1 MRISCSP
8 GFPGNMIGSIDLQP
22 TKFNMDV
29 SSNSEISH
37 HVNAELIVI
46 PYIEDPEFGSYFD
59 AMKMMKGTYQEEFHV
74 SYDVEFTIDVDKK
87 GYITQFEHTFA
98 LNRYLD
104 LVRTQSYKVIKTNWK
119 ARSFHVMTYSYME
132 EVCNPN
138 NVIFKC
144 NHADDVFVVADLV
157 PYSIGGVVEQPHHR
171 YLQLRALI
179 SARDDLYP
187 IDYMCEPD
195 FDLSIEP

>member
-1 MRISCSP
+1 MRITCSP
-8 GFPGNMIGSIDLQP
+8 AYAGKMIGSIDLQP
-22 TKFNMDV
+22 SKFITGT
-29 SSNSEISH
+29 SSNSEITN
-37 HVNAELIVI
+37 HVDPELIAI
-46 PYIEDPEFGSYFD
+46 PYVNDPEFGSYFD
-59 AMKMMKGTYQEEFHV
+59 AMKMMKGTFKEEFHE

-98 LNRYLD
+98 LERYLD
-104 LVRTQSYKVIKTNWK
+104 LVRTQSYKVIKTIWK
-119 ARSFHVMTYSYME
+119 GGSFHVMTYSYME

-144 NHADDVFVVADLV
+144 NHAEDVFVVAELV
-157 PYSIGGVVEQPHHR
+157 PYSVGGVVEQPHNR
-171 YLQLRALI
+171 YLHLRALI

>member
-8 GFPGNMIGSIDLQP
+8 GFPGSMIGSIELQP
-22 TKFNMDV
+22 SKFNTGV
-29 SSNSEISH
+29 SHNSEINH
-37 HVNAELIVI
+37 HVDPDLIAI
-46 PYIEDPEFGSYFD
+46 PYIEDPGFGSTFD
-59 AMKMMKGTYQEEFHV
+59 TMKMMKGTFQEEFHV
-74 SYDVEFTIDVDKK
+74 SYDVEFTIDVDNK

-98 LNRYLD
+98 LERYLD

-119 ARSFHVMTYSYME
+119 GHSFHVMTYSYME
-132 EVCNPN
+132 EVCNPD

-144 NHADDVFVVADLV
+144 NHAEDVLVVAELV
-157 PYSIGGVVEQPHHR
+157 PYSVGGVVVQPNNV
-171 YLQLRALI
+171 YLHLRALI

-195 FDLSIEP
+195 FDLSIEA

>member
-8 GFPGNMIGSIDLQP
+8 GFPGSMIGSIELQP
-22 TKFNMDV
+22 SKFNTGV
-29 SSNSEISH
+29 SHNSEITH
-37 HVNAELIVI
+37 HVDPDLIAI
-46 PYIEDPEFGSYFD
+46 PYVENPEFGTTID
-59 AMKMMKGTYQEEFHV
+59 AMKMMKGTFQEEFQE
-74 SYDVEFTIDVDKK
+74 SYDVEFTIDVDNK

-98 LNRYLD
+98 LERYLD

-119 ARSFHVMTYSYME
+119 GRSFHVMTYSYME
-132 EVCNPN
+132 EVCNPD

-144 NHADDVFVVADLV
+144 NHAEDVFVVAELV
-157 PYSIGGVVEQPHHR
+157 PYSVGGVVAQPNNV
-171 YLQLRALI
+171 YLHLRALI

-195 FDLSIEP
+195 FDLSIEA

>member
-8 GFPGNMIGSIDLQP
+8 GFPGSMIGSIELQP
-22 TKFNMDV
+22 SKFNTGV
-29 SSNSEISH
+29 SHNSEITH
-37 HVNAELIVI
+37 HVDPDLIAI
-46 PYIEDPEFGSYFD
+46 PYIEDPGFGSTFD
-59 AMKMMKGTYQEEFHV
+59 AMKMMKGTFQEEFHV

-98 LNRYLD
+98 LERYLD

-119 ARSFHVMTYSYME
+119 GRSFHVTTYSYME
-132 EVCNPN
+132 EVCNPD

-144 NHADDVFVVADLV
+144 NHAEDVFVVAELV
-157 PYSIGGVVEQPHHR
+157 PYSVGGVVVQPNNV
-171 YLQLRALI
+171 YLHLRALI

-195 FDLSIEP
+195 FDLSIEA